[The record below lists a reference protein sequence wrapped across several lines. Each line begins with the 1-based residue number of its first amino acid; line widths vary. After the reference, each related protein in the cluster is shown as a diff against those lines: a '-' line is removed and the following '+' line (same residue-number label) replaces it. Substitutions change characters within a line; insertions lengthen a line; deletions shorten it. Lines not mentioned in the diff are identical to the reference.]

1 MIKIVRF
8 ETLCTAAFILGV
20 SQTVEALD
28 NVTDVIELSID
39 NFEIEL
45 KKGPHLV
52 MFYEPE
58 YVLLNSIYGLI
69 L

>member
-1 MIKIVRF
+1 MMKIVKF
-8 ETLCTAAFILGV
+8 KNLLAVVFILGV
-20 SQTVEALD
+20 SKTVEALD
-28 NVTDVIELSID
+28 NVTGVIELSID

-52 MFYEPE
+52 MFYQPG
-58 YVLLNSIYGLI
+58 YVLLNTINGLI